1 MPLTLELP
9 ILRLRSLKTDK
20 RASILFSEEI
30 SRKYSIAPLWIDS
43 EGLIVACPDPSDRE
57 TLRAAETGCRRP
69 LTPYKASYPE
79 IRELQERSYK
89 GSNPAHT
96 VLDLG
101 GILYQLG
108 FLSPTNLRRVRVV
121 QKRSGDPVD
130 VICRDL
136 GLVSERDLSE
146 AMAIYY
152 RVPFFNLSG
161 FDLTYDLVPLIP
173 WELATQRKIIPIWWF
188 SGTLV
193 VAATKLTGGNNLQD
207 ISDQL
212 SIPVFPVLCCP
223 SDWER
228 LYRKFYLRGTEDM
241 NAQDR
246 LILESLV
253 EQRLISEQDI
263 EISRELGQ
271 QTGQPLIDVMV
282 DHNLISESQW
292 IESLSAMTGYEIYK
306 NGGSVA
312 ANTGG
317 SENLDRLIP
326 PSIALNFGILP
337 LRMEDS
343 RLHVA
348 VSRPDPAILR
358 LCERISGFGL
368 VPWLASKSTIE
379 KELKETQHPFRSRIS
394 ALMPALSDLLTLLGM
409 VTPAQADGIRYD
421 ERGLYHSLPEGLVRE
436 KYLDEFDLVQTLS
449 LQTGL
454 PGTRLDHARITKRN
468 FSLIPEALA
477 HDHALIPLWANG
489 RDLWMAIADPFDTQ
503 GLMQVEKITG
513 MRVQPVLAPR
523 SVISATLDRW
533 LDRRQSGSTDPQ
545 VLSVLQH
552 LVGEGVITQVSA
564 TAALNAYSRD
574 SLPLDE
580 AIASASLM
588 PRLVIAKALA
598 SYNGLVFE
606 SLQLVEQH
614 IKRLDAL
621 GQEVERT
628 VFVDPVHEQTVTL
641 MTLEQARQ
649 YSAIPIRDDGV
660 QLTVGFADPVFSD
673 DLKHLHQLLKR
684 DINPVMVCRE
694 EMEDALQRTL
704 GRKTIGTYLLLD
716 GLISR
721 VQLNQALDIARRTGV
736 RLGQALINRGF
747 ITDDQLYRYLA
758 KQSSLPL
765 VDLDALSIDFKLA
778 NSLPHAFARQNG
790 VLPIERSSG
799 TITLA
804 TVDPFNTAGV
814 DQTRLRLGEKI
825 SLVLVTE
832 SDFEAALERLFKGS
846 YLAQSTS
853 ELLERAPQDSAF
865 RVLTRAQ
872 AIAFLGLALGS
883 LLWLWFDFNSYII
896 LINALATLFYVG
908 FSSYKFYLVYHA
920 LSYNMEMTVS
930 PEELESLDD
939 RDLPVYTLLIPA
951 YKEAEV
957 LPELLSALNRLD
969 YPPTKLDIQVLMEQ
983 GDPETIKAYDE
994 WKPPSH
1000 FHRVIVPSSIP
1011 MTKPKACNYGLIH
1024 ARGEYVVIYD
1034 AEDLPEPDQLKK
1046 IVAAFAKAPADVACI
1061 QSKLNYFNSEQNIL
1075 TQWFTIEYSMWFDL
1089 FLPGLAAS
1097 HAPIPLGGTSNH
1109 FKRNGLVEVGAW
1121 DPYNVT
1127 EDADLG
1133 IRLFKRGYKTAI
1145 VDSTTYEEANSR
1157 LYNWLRQ
1164 RSRWIKGYIQT
1175 WLVHMRNPFRLIQE
1189 IGVMPFLSFQ
1199 FVVGGTVFAAL
1210 LNPIYWLLTTLWFL
1224 VHWQFI
1230 EAIFP
1235 GVIHLLGALALF
1247 IGNFAFTYMN
1257 VAGALRREKYNMVKY
1272 ALVSPIYWGLASI
1285 GAWMGFIQLLYKPHF
1300 WEKTHHGFSKDND
1313 VTEVISL
1320 TEEALTPVDLFDI
1333 HIQGDHGNPH

>member
-1 MPLTLELP
+1 M
-9 ILRLRSLKTDK
+9 
-20 RASILFSEEI
+20 
-30 SRKYSIAPLWIDS
+30 
-43 EGLIVACPDPSDRE
+43 
-57 TLRAAETGCRRP
+57 
-69 LTPYKASYPE
+69 
-79 IRELQERSYK
+79 
-89 GSNPAHT
+89 H
-96 VLDLG
+96 
-101 GILYQLG
+101 
-108 FLSPTNLRRVRVV
+108 V
-121 QKRSGDPVD
+121 Q
-130 VICRDL
+130 
-136 GLVSERDLSE
+136 
-146 AMAIYY
+146 A
-152 RVPFFNLSG
+152 
-161 FDLTYDLVPLIP
+161 
-173 WELATQRKIIPIWWF
+173 
-188 SGTLV
+188 
-193 VAATKLTGGNNLQD
+193 
-207 ISDQL
+207 
-212 SIPVFPVLCCP
+212 
-223 SDWER
+223 
-228 LYRKFYLRGTEDM
+228 
-241 NAQDR
+241 
-246 LILESLV
+246 
-253 EQRLISEQDI
+253 
-263 EISRELGQ
+263 
-271 QTGQPLIDVMV
+271 
-282 DHNLISESQW
+282 
-292 IESLSAMTGYEIYK
+292 
-306 NGGSVA
+306 
-312 ANTGG
+312 
-317 SENLDRLIP
+317 
-326 PSIALNFGILP
+326 
-337 LRMEDS
+337 
-343 RLHVA
+343 
-348 VSRPDPAILR
+348 
-358 LCERISGFGL
+358 
-368 VPWLASKSTIE
+368 
-379 KELKETQHPFRSRIS
+379 
-394 ALMPALSDLLTLLGM
+394 
-409 VTPAQADGIRYD
+409 
-421 ERGLYHSLPEGLVRE
+421 
-436 KYLDEFDLVQTLS
+436 
-449 LQTGL
+449 
-454 PGTRLDHARITKRN
+454 
-468 FSLIPEALA
+468 
-477 HDHALIPLWANG
+477 
-489 RDLWMAIADPFDTQ
+489 
-503 GLMQVEKITG
+503 
-513 MRVQPVLAPR
+513 VLAPR
-523 SVISATLDRW
+523 SVITAALDRW
-533 LDRRQSGSTDPQ
+533 LDRRQAGSSNPE

-564 TAALNAYSRD
+564 TAALNAYTQD
-574 SLPLDE
+574 DLPLDE
-580 AIASASLM
+580 AIAAASLM
-588 PRLVIAKALA
+588 PRLLIAKALA
-598 SYNGLVFE
+598 SYNSLPFE
-606 SLQLVEQH
+606 SLQLVEQRL
-614 IKRLDAL
+614 KRMNAL
-621 GQEVERT
+621 GQEIERT
-628 VFVDPVHEQTVTL
+628 LFVDPIQEQTITL
-641 MTLEQARQ
+641 ITLEQARQ
-649 YSAIPIRDDGV
+649 YSAIPVRDDGNK
-660 QLTVGFADPVFSD
+660 LTIGFADPLYAD
-673 DLKHLHQLLKR
+673 DLKHVHQLLKR
-684 DINPVMVCRE
+684 DINPVMVSRE

-765 VDLDALSIDFKLA
+765 VDLDSLSIDAKLA
-778 NSLPHAFARQNG
+778 GSLPHAFERQNG
-790 VLPIERSSG
+790 VLPIQRMNG

-804 TVDPFNTAGV
+804 TVDPFNTTGV
-814 DQTRLRLGEKI
+814 EQVRLRLGEKI

-872 AIAFLGLALGS
+872 AIALAGLAIGS
-883 LLWLWFDFNSYII
+883 LVWLWFDFNSYII

-920 LSYNMEMTVS
+920 LSYNMEMKVS

-957 LPELLSALNRLD
+957 LPELLGALNRLD

-983 GDPETIKAYDE
+983 GDPATIKAYDE
-994 WKPPSH
+994 WKPASH
-1000 FHRVIVPSSIP
+1000 FHRVIVPSSVP

-1046 IVAAFAKAPADVACI
+1046 VVAAFAKAPADVACI

-1109 FKRNGLVEVGAW
+1109 FKRNSLVEIGAW

-1175 WLVHMRNPFRLIQE
+1175 WLVHMRNPLRLIRD
-1189 IGVMPFLSFQ
+1189 IGIMPFLSFQ

-1210 LNPIYWLLTTLWFL
+1210 LNPIYWLLTTVWFL

-1235 GVIHLLGALALF
+1235 GVIHFLGAVALF

-1300 WEKTHHGFSKDND
+1300 WEKTHHGFSKDNGVPD
-1313 VTEVISL
+1313 VIPI
-1320 TEEALTPVDLFDI
+1320 TEEPATPVDLFDI
-1333 HIQGDHGNPH
+1333 HIQGEHGNRR

>member
-30 SRKYSIAPLWIDS
+30 SRKHSIAPLWIDS

-89 GSNPAHT
+89 GSNTART
-96 VLDLG
+96 ELDLG

-108 FLSPTNLRRVRVV
+108 YLSPTNLRRVRVV

-161 FDLTYDLVPLIP
+161 FDLTHDLVPLIP

-188 SGTLV
+188 SGTLI
-193 VAATKLTGGNNLQD
+193 VAATKLAGSNDLQD

-212 SIPVFPVLCCP
+212 SIPVLPVLCCP
-223 SDWER
+223 SDWDR
-228 LYRKFYLRGTEDM
+228 LYRKFYLRGTEDT
-241 NAQDR
+241 NTQDR
-246 LILESLV
+246 LILGSIL

-263 EISRELGQ
+263 EISSELGQ
-271 QTGQPLIDVMV
+271 QTGQPMIDVMV
-282 DHNLISESQW
+282 DHNLISETQW
-292 IESLSAMTGYEIYK
+292 LESLAAFSGLEIYN
-306 NGGSVA
+306 NGGSA
-312 ANTGG
+312 AATVNG
-317 SENLDRLIP
+317 SENLDHLIP
-326 PSIALNFGILP
+326 PSIAQKFGIFP
-337 LRMEDS
+337 IRMENS

-348 VSRPDPAILR
+348 VSKPDPAILR
-358 LCERISGFGL
+358 LCERITGFEV
-368 VPWLASKSTIE
+368 VPWLASKGTIE
-379 KELKETQHPFRSRIS
+379 KELKEAKHPSRSRVP

-409 VTPAQADGIRYD
+409 VTRAQADGIRYD

-449 LQTGL
+449 VQTGL
-454 PGTRLDHARITKRN
+454 PGTRFDHARITKRY
-468 FSLIPEALA
+468 FSLIPETLA
-477 HDHALIPLWANG
+477 HDHAMIPLWANG

-503 GLMQVEKITG
+503 GLMQVENITG
-513 MRVQPVLAPR
+513 LRVQPVLAPR

-564 TAALNAYSRD
+564 TAALNAYSHE
-574 SLPLDE
+574 SLPLDV
-580 AIASASLM
+580 AIAAASLM

-598 SYNGLVFE
+598 SYNGLPFE

-628 VFVDPVHEQTVTL
+628 VFVDPVDEQTVTL

-660 QLTVGFADPVFSD
+660 QITVGFADPVYSEN
-673 DLKHLHQLLKR
+673 LKHLHQLLKR
-684 DINPVMVCRE
+684 DMNAVMVCRE

-721 VQLNQALDIARRTGV
+721 VQLNQSLDIARRTGV

-804 TVDPFNTAGV
+804 TVDPFNTTGV
-814 DQTRLRLGEKI
+814 DQARLRLGEKI

-832 SDFEAALERLFKGS
+832 SDFEAALERLFKGN

-872 AIAFLGLALGS
+872 AFAVLGLALGS
-883 LLWLWFDFNSYII
+883 LLWLWFDFNSFII
-896 LINALATLFYVG
+896 LVNALATLFYVG

-930 PEELESLDD
+930 SEELESLDD

-1046 IVAAFAKAPADVACI
+1046 IVVAFAKAPADVACI

-1175 WLVHMRNPFRLIQE
+1175 WLVHMRNPLRLIQE

-1235 GVIHLLGALALF
+1235 GVIHLLGAVALF

-1257 VAGALRREKYNMVKY
+1257 VAGALRREKYGMVKY

-1313 VTEVISL
+1313 TA
-1320 TEEALTPVDLFDI
+1320 EEIPIIEAAVAPADLFDV
-1333 HIQGDHGNPH
+1333 HIKGTHGNPR